1 MKRILLLALPV
12 MLPFLAMGQFTLKG
26 KVTDKNNGESL
37 PGANVQI
44 ENTFKATSCNEDG
57 MYEITGLKKGRYVII
72 VSYLGY
78 NNEVREIE
86 LSAESTENFSLT
98 QSPVMQE
105 EIVISATRAG
115 ENSPTAFENI
125 SKTELTKLNL
135 GQDLPYLLDET
146 PSAVVTSDAGA
157 GVGYTGIRI
166 RGTDITRINVTVNGI
181 PLNDQESQGVFWV
194 NMPDFSSS
202 IDNIQVQRGVGTS
215 TNGPAAFGASINIQ
229 TLKLNA
235 DPYAELNNSYGSY
248 NTWKNNIMLGTG
260 LLNGKWAFDGR
271 LSRIVSDGFVDRGAS
286 NLSSF
291 FLSGGYYGEKNFFRV
306 NVLSGKEKTY
316 QAWVGVPKDS
326 LTTNR
331 TYNPFFYENQTDNYR
346 QDHYQFFYGQQLGK
360 RWDLNLAAFM
370 VRGLGYYEELQDFSD
385 PWSNTA
391 FADYGLPDL
400 IIGADTISNTPL
412 IRRKWLD
419 NYYYGLTF
427 STTYDD
433 KKLLKITLGGAASIY
448 DGDHYGTLEWMQFAG
463 ATQPGD
469 RWYEGN
475 GTKTDF
481 NVFAKADINLLKN
494 LNLFADVQY
503 RYVKH
508 DITGFDSK
516 MRILDQ
522 SHIFN
527 FFNPKAGINYQITR
541 AHRVYASFAM
551 TSREPNRSNFADAD
565 PLKPLP
571 VAEKLMDVEAGYNF
585 SLQNFKAGFNG
596 FYMYYTDQLVLTGEI
611 NDVGSSIMTN
621 VPKSFR
627 AGVEIFASLSPAR
640 WFQWN
645 INGAFSRNR
654 ILDFTEY
661 VDAYDVDWNFSQ
673 QVNYLGNTDLS
684 FSPAIV
690 AGNSFKFIPVK
701 HLELNLISKYVSRQY
716 IDNSANTTRSLDPFF
731 VTNALISYKITT
743 RFIREIGFSLMVNN
757 VFNEQ
762 YETNAWV
769 YRYLYDGAESVSDG
783 YFPQAGTN
791 FLGSVSLRF

>member
-44 ENTFKATSCNEDG
+44 ENTFKATSCNEEG
-57 MYEITGLKKGRYVII
+57 VYEITGLKKGRYVII

-78 NNEVREIE
+78 NNEVREID

-235 DPYAELNNSYGSY
+235 DPYAELNNSYGSF
-248 NTWKNNIMLGTG
+248 NTMKNNIMLGTG
-260 LLNGKWAFDGR
+260 LIDGKWAFDGR
-271 LSRIVSDGFVDRGAS
+271 LSRIASDGFVDRGKS

-316 QAWVGVPKDS
+316 QAWNGVPKDS
-326 LTTNR
+326 LETNP
-331 TYNPFFYENQTDNYR
+331 TYNSFTYENQTDNYH
-346 QDHYQFFYGQQLGK
+346 QDHYQFFYGQQLNK
-360 RWDLNLAAFM
+360 RWDLNLAAFL
-370 VRGLGYYEELQDFSD
+370 VRGIGYYEEWKDQDG
-385 PWSNTA
+385 
-391 FADYGLPDL
+391 FADYGLSDL
-400 IIGADTISNTPL
+400 IIGNDTLTSTDVV
-412 IRRKWLD
+412 RRKWLD
-419 NYYYGLTF
+419 NYYYGTTF
-427 STTYDD
+427 SSVYDD
-433 KKLLKITLGGAASIY
+433 HKLFKLTMGGAAMLY
-448 DGDHYGTLEWMQFAG
+448 DGDHYGTLEWMQYAG
-463 ATQPGD
+463 TSKPGD
-469 RWYEGN
+469 KYYEGN
-475 GTKTDF
+475 GTKTDMNF
-481 NVFAKADINLLKN
+481 FVKADLNLN
-494 LNLFADVQY
+494 PHLNLFIDVQY
-503 RYVKH
+503 RYVNH
-508 DITGFDSK
+508 EITGIDDDY
-516 MRILDQ
+516 RILDQ
-522 SHIFN
+522 THTFN
-527 FFNPKAGINYQITR
+527 FINPKAGLNYQINKTHR
-541 AHRVYASFAM
+541 AYASFAM

-565 PLKPLP
+565 PLKPIP
-571 VAEKLMDVEAGYNF
+571 VAEKLMDVEAGYDF
-585 SLQNFKAGFNG
+585 KLQHFKAGFNG
-596 FYMYYTDQLVLTGEI
+596 FYMYYKDQLVLTGEI

-621 VPKSFR
+621 VPESFR
-627 AGVEIFASLSPAR
+627 AGVEVFTSLLPVR
-640 WFQWN
+640 WFQWDMN
-645 INGAFSRNR
+645 AAFSRNR

-661 VDAYDVDWNFSQ
+661 VDAYDADWNYFQ
-673 QVNYLGNTDLS
+673 QVNILGNTDIA
-684 FSPAIV
+684 FSPSIV
-690 AGNSFKFIPVK
+690 AGNNFMFKPVK
-701 HLELNLISKYVSRQY
+701 NLELNLISKYVSRQY
-716 IDNSANTTRSLDPFF
+716 IDNSANKARSLDPFF
-731 VTNALISYKITT
+731 VTNALIRYKITT
-743 RFIREIGFSLMVNN
+743 RFIREIGLSLMVNN
-757 VFNEQ
+757 IFNEK
-762 YETNAWV
+762 YESNAWV
-769 YRYLYDGAESVSDG
+769 YRWIEGGTENTVDG

-791 FLGSVSLRF
+791 FLGSVSLKF